1 MEHHLPP
8 LSSPSSEAAASTTAR
23 PLRAP
28 HEPEATFAAPTVPL
42 PLLLLV
48 EPVVAV
54 PVVPLSYGSGA
65 RGRAPLL
72 PVARAPFCRRVLRV
86 GPLSV
91 VVEVVTPKNMEGL
104 ECVLATF
111 ELSQIADRFMPYM
124 SSDPLS
130 HLAKYSSASG
140 DCSSGGDSL

>member
-8 LSSPSSEAAASTTAR
+8 LSSPSSEAAAAAPAR
-23 PLRAP
+23 PLRTP
-28 HEPEATFAAPTVPL
+28 HELNAASAASATVPL

-72 PVARAPFCRRVLRV
+72 AVACAPLRRVLRM

-91 VVEVVTPKNMEGL
+91 VVEVVTPKTWKDWSAFL
-104 ECVLATF
+104 QLLRQVK
-111 ELSQIADRFMPYM
+111 SQIA
-124 SSDPLS
+124 LS
-130 HLAKYSSASG
+130 G
-140 DCSSGGDSL
+140 